1 MERIFCDCTQ
11 LRELARELPSE
22 PRNHG
27 LTWLTAGKN
36 ALAEDFRALHNLRIL
51 CIKYGRTP
59 DAIVA
64 KLRDMNLLR
73 YSIEDSTYRYNTP
86 EQQTPTQ
93 PEIKLEHT
101 MTQPLQTLTLIFGN
115 DIKECSPEKLITA
128 ITKCQ
133 TELASLNNIPRN
145 KWTDKRGEELKAAIA
160 AAVDELNTRA

>member
-1 MERIFCDCTQ
+1 MDKIFCDCTQ

-27 LTWLTAGKN
+27 LTWLTTGKN
-36 ALAEDFRALHNLRIL
+36 ALAEDFRALHNLRSL

-59 DAIVA
+59 DSIVA
-64 KLRDMNLLR
+64 KLRDMNLLK
-73 YSIEDSTYRYNTP
+73 YNVEDSTYRYNTL
-86 EQQTPTQ
+86 EQQAPTQ
-93 PEIKLEHT
+93 PEIKLEND

-115 DIKECSPEKLITA
+115 DIKKCSPEDLISV

-133 TELASLNNIPRN
+133 NELTSLTNIPRN
-145 KWTDKRGEELKAAIA
+145 KWTDKRGDELKAAIA